1 VEGGQGRRA
10 DRQEGGRAKLLRNGC
25 AFRLVLESSWVWDG
39 CCPVLSG
46 LGRRGWACWCERGG
60 SEKAGGRERKGG
72 CLERVLACLLDS
84 RTEKESC
91 SQTQRIATRRGAI
104 SVGGAGG
111 LSLVASGWGQSQDLR
126 ESEAS
131 SLACP
136 CAVRLSRLA
145 GSTRALKL
153 KRKRKPE
160 PESLALFWRTAKLQH
175 DGRMV
180 VSRLAAPKAVRKPP

>member
-1 VEGGQGRRA
+1 MAGLAGAREVEVRKR
-10 DRQEGGRAKLLRNGC
+10 EGAKRG
-25 AFRLVLESSWVWDG
+25 VLGAS
-39 CCPVLSG
+39 
-46 LGRRGWACWCERGG
+46 AC
-60 SEKAGGRERKGG
+60 
-72 CLERVLACLLDS
+72 LLACLLDS

-111 LSLVASGWGQSQDLR
+111 LSLVASGWRQSQDLR

-145 GSTRALKL
+145 GSTRALNLKL

>member
-1 VEGGQGRRA
+1 M
-10 DRQEGGRAKLLRNGC
+10 
-25 AFRLVLESSWVWDG
+25 
-39 CCPVLSG
+39 
-46 LGRRGWACWCERGG
+46 
-60 SEKAGGRERKGG
+60 
-72 CLERVLACLLDS
+72 
-84 RTEKESC
+84 
-91 SQTQRIATRRGAI
+91 
-104 SVGGAGG
+104 GGAGG
-111 LSLVASGWGQSQDLR
+111 LTPAASGWGQSQDLR

-145 GSTRALKL
+145 GSTRALNLNL

>member
-1 VEGGQGRRA
+1 
-10 DRQEGGRAKLLRNGC
+10 
-25 AFRLVLESSWVWDG
+25 
-39 CCPVLSG
+39 
-46 LGRRGWACWCERGG
+46 
-60 SEKAGGRERKGG
+60 
-72 CLERVLACLLDS
+72 
-84 RTEKESC
+84 
-91 SQTQRIATRRGAI
+91 
-104 SVGGAGG
+104 VGGAGG
-111 LSLVASGWGQSQDLR
+111 LSPVASGWGQSQDLR

-153 KRKRKPE
+153 KRKPE

-180 VSRLAAPKAVRKPP
+180 VSRLAAPKAVRKLPDWLQHGTACWLRSQGDTNCTAASMHWEKEGAIIDSICADYGRTLLGWTGWTGWTLTGLGSLQPLEMETDCSRVPFLTS

>member
-1 VEGGQGRRA
+1 
-10 DRQEGGRAKLLRNGC
+10 
-25 AFRLVLESSWVWDG
+25 
-39 CCPVLSG
+39 
-46 LGRRGWACWCERGG
+46 
-60 SEKAGGRERKGG
+60 
-72 CLERVLACLLDS
+72 
-84 RTEKESC
+84 
-91 SQTQRIATRRGAI
+91 
-104 SVGGAGG
+104 VGGAGG

>member
-1 VEGGQGRRA
+1 
-10 DRQEGGRAKLLRNGC
+10 
-25 AFRLVLESSWVWDG
+25 
-39 CCPVLSG
+39 
-46 LGRRGWACWCERGG
+46 
-60 SEKAGGRERKGG
+60 
-72 CLERVLACLLDS
+72 
-84 RTEKESC
+84 
-91 SQTQRIATRRGAI
+91 
-104 SVGGAGG
+104 VGGAGG

-145 GSTRALKL
+145 GSTRALNLKL

-180 VSRLAAPKAVRKPP
+180 VSRLAAPKAVRKTPPDWLQHGTACWLRSQGA